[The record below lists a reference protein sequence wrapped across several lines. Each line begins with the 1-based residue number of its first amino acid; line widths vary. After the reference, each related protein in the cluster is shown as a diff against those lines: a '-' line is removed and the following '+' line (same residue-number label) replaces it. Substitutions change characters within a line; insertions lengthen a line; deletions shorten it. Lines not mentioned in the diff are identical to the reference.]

1 MDNLFIYFVF
11 GMIVLAI
18 FWFIGTSNRLKRY
31 RIVIDES
38 KRNVDIALAKRYDT
52 ISEMIKVAK
61 SFARHEA
68 DTFANVIKLRQ
79 SGSISEANMNMK
91 DQDDAIHRIYALA
104 ESYPEL
110 KSSEE
115 FLNLQDQIDEEN
127 EQLAAAKRIVNNNI
141 SIFNQEIVSFPA
153 SLVAKSN
160 GMTQMDFLFEEDLTK
175 KKKIDNFDYDV

>member
-11 GMIVLAI
+11 GVIVFAI

-79 SGSISEANMNMK
+79 SGSISESN
-91 DQDDAIHRIYALA
+91 QAIKNQNEAIERIYALA

-110 KSSEE
+110 KSSEQ
-115 FLNLQDQIDEEN
+115 FLNLQDQIDDEN

-141 SIFNQEIVSFPA
+141 SIFNQQVVSFPT
-153 SLVAKSN
+153 SIIAKSN
-160 GMTQMDFLFEEDLTK
+160 GMTKMDFLVEDDVAGK
-175 KKKIDNFDYDV
+175 KSIEHFDYDV

>member
-11 GMIVLAI
+11 GMIVIAI

-91 DQDDAIHRIYALA
+91 DQDDAIHRIYAFA

-115 FLNLQDQIDEEN
+115 FLNLQNQIDEEN

-175 KKKIDNFDYDV
+175 KKKVDNFDYEV

>member
-11 GMIVLAI
+11 GVIVFAI

-104 ESYPEL
+104 ESYPA
-110 KSSEE
+110 
-115 FLNLQDQIDEEN
+115 Q
-127 EQLAAAKRIVNNNI
+127 
-141 SIFNQEIVSFPA
+141 
-153 SLVAKSN
+153 
-160 GMTQMDFLFEEDLTK
+160 
-175 KKKIDNFDYDV
+175 